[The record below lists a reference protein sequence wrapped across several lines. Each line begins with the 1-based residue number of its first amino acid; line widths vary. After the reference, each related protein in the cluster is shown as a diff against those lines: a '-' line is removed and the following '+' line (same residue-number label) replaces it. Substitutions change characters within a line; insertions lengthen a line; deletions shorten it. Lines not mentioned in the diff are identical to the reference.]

1 MGILV
6 NKLYGKTSSM
16 ATVSQAKAVYKGSLK
31 VYKMY
36 AGSTLVWHEDDNDEP
51 DIPDIPDEPDTPTES
66 VTYGVP
72 VTISVNYSD
81 IAANGEGGAITI
93 NWEQT
98 KRTYINGSLT
108 NTETIYGNSTPTSV
122 YGQSIISGSGYSY
135 GELYGPHCY
144 DNITSR
150 RHIYTIQRIGYYAN
164 GVYGDNGT
172 NYYVYQE
179 ANQIEST
186 TSAGGS
192 PTLSLSGDTSTNIG
206 YAGGSKT
213 ITVNATGG
221 QVIITYTSGYT
232 KTDTTTANVSLSVH
246 SAQLNASLNKT
257 SITGSGTSTLTL
269 TQNNSELTNTID
281 VTATSGSLTK
291 TIRFYQDGSVY
302 ELELVGLIPNT
313 SADGGS
319 VSFHIKSTQ
328 NGSKY
333 NIKKEQISISG
344 ISGATVSEVKDA
356 VGVQDATHTITIN
369 IPENTAT
376 STRTAEITIT
386 QQYGKVLVVN
396 ATQNAASG
404 GGSTPTGSITI
415 KGTVKLGMLSYE
427 MTVNSGTYD
436 ELIIR
441 AASANSLNATIYNEV
456 TKSDVSSGT
465 YTGMLRQI
473 PTDAL
478 SAWVLVIYKGNI
490 IANAV
495 AMVDSSGPEIIG

>member
-1 MGILV
+1 MSILV

-16 ATVSQAKAVYKGSLK
+16 VTVSQAKAVYKGSTK
-31 VYKMY
+31 IYKIY
-36 AGSTLVWHEDDNDEP
+36 AGNTLVWHEEDAPVELVTY
-51 DIPDIPDEPDTPTES
+51 DTPSIRS
-66 VTYGVP
+66 VD
-72 VTISVNYSD
+72 YSD
-81 IAANGEGGAITI
+81 VSANGDGSSITVYWSQI
-93 NWEQT
+93 
-98 KRTYINGSLT
+98 KRTYTNGSLT

-122 YGQSIISGSGYSY
+122 YGQSVISGSGYSY

-144 DNITSR
+144 DDITSR

-164 GVYGDNGT
+164 GVYGDNST

-179 ANQIEST
+179 ANQIEHT

-221 QVIITYTSGYT
+221 QVTITYTSGYT

-356 VGVQDATHTITIN
+356 VDIQDATHTITIN

-386 QQYGKVLVVN
+386 QQYGKTLVVT

-404 GGSTPTGSITI
+404 GGSTPTDRITI
-415 KGTVKLGMLSYE
+415 KKAQLRFGILSYE
-427 MTVNSGTYD
+427 ITVNSGTYD

-441 AASANSLNATIYNEV
+441 AASSNKLDATIYNEV

-465 YTGMLRQI
+465 YEGTLKQI
-473 PTDAL
+473 PADVLT
-478 SAWVLVIYKGNI
+478 AWVLVIYKGNI
-490 IANAV
+490 IASTA
-495 AMVDSSGPEIIG
+495 AMAESGGSDIIG